1 MGASR
6 PVISPRPRRLLC
18 VLCGK
23 LRFIVAAKTK
33 TKRRTR
39 AALVTGFEPFGGHGL
54 NPSAE
59 LARRIDGTT
68 IGGTPVAGRILP
80 VDIERIDRAIADVL
94 REIDPVAVI
103 NLGLAAGEP
112 VVRLERV
119 ALNLAAFEIPDNA
132 GRLIEDRALEEA
144 GAAALWTRLDLAG
157 IRHALLAQGIPARLS
172 STAGTYLCNA
182 AMYRFLR
189 AVPGKVPCG
198 FIHLPLL
205 RAQVA
210 EMLEQPGARD
220 LAQCASMEFPTLL
233 KALEIALEISL
244 GASPR
249 KPRTKA

>member
-1 MGASR
+1 MA
-6 PVISPRPRRLLC
+6 PRKHD
-18 VLCGK
+18 K
-23 LRFIVAAKTK
+23 L
-33 TKRRTR
+33 R

-59 LARRIDGTT
+59 LARKIDGAT
-68 IGGTPVAGRILP
+68 IGETPVAGRILP
-80 VDIERIDRAIADVL
+80 VDIERIGGAIADI
-94 REIDPVAVI
+94 RAEIDPVAVI

-144 GAAALWTRLDLAG
+144 GEAALWSRLDLPK
-157 IRHALLAQGIPARLS
+157 IRRALLGHGIPARLS
-172 STAGTYLCNA
+172 STAGNYLCNA

-189 AVPGKVPCG
+189 AVPASVPCG

-210 EMLEQPGARD
+210 AMLERPTGRD
-220 LAQCASMEFPTLL
+220 LSSYASMEFPTLMR
-233 KALEIALEISL
+233 ALEIALEITL
-244 GASPR
+244 DAAPR
-249 KPRTKA
+249 KPRSKA

>member
-1 MGASR
+1 MA
-6 PVISPRPRRLLC
+6 PRKHD
-18 VLCGK
+18 K
-23 LRFIVAAKTK
+23 L
-33 TKRRTR
+33 R

-59 LARRIDGTT
+59 LARKIDGAT
-68 IGGTPVAGRILP
+68 IGETPVAGRILP
-80 VDIERIDRAIADVL
+80 VDIERIDGAIADIL
-94 REIDPVAVI
+94 AQIDPVAVI

-144 GAAALWTRLDLAG
+144 GEAALWSRLDLPK
-157 IRHALLAQGIPARLS
+157 IRRALLGHGIPARLS
-172 STAGTYLCNA
+172 STAGNYLCNA

-189 AVPGKVPCG
+189 AVPASVPCG

-210 EMLEQPGARD
+210 AMLERPTGRD
-220 LAQCASMEFPTLL
+220 LSSYASMEFPTLMR
-233 KALEIALEISL
+233 ALEITLEITL
-244 GASPR
+244 DAAPR
-249 KPRTKA
+249 KPRSKA

>member
-1 MGASR
+1 M
-6 PVISPRPRRLLC
+6 
-18 VLCGK
+18 
-23 LRFIVAAKTK
+23 AARS
-33 TKRRTR
+33 KRTPRTR

-59 LARRIDGTT
+59 LARRIDGST
-68 IGGTPVAGRILP
+68 IGGIPIVGRILP
-80 VDIERIDRAIADVL
+80 VDIERIDGAVAAVL

-132 GRLIEDRALEEA
+132 GRLIEDRALEDA
-144 GAAALWTRLDLAG
+144 GEAALWSRLDLAG
-157 IRHALLAQGIPARLS
+157 IRRALLGQGIPARLS
-172 STAGTYLCNA
+172 STAGNYLCNA

-189 AVPGKVPCG
+189 AVPPPVPCG
-198 FIHLPLL
+198 FIHIPLL

-210 EMLEQPGARD
+210 EMLEQPGARE
-220 LAQCASMEFPTLL
+220 LGQYASMEFPTLL

-244 GASPR
+244 GASPA
-249 KPRTKA
+249 KAHPKA

>member
-6 PVISPRPRRLLC
+6 PIISPRPQRLLC
-18 VLCGK
+18 AHCGK

-33 TKRRTR
+33 TKMRIR
-39 AALVTGFEPFGGHGL
+39 AALVTGFEPFAGLGL

-59 LARRIDGTT
+59 LARRIDGST
-68 IGGTPVAGRILP
+68 IAGTPVVGRILP
-80 VDIERIDRAIADVL
+80 VDIERIDGAIRDVL
-94 REIDPVAVI
+94 QEIEPVAVI
-103 NLGLAAGEP
+103 NLGLVAGEP

-132 GRLIEDRALEEA
+132 GRLVEDRALERA
-144 GAAALWTRLDLAG
+144 GAVALWARLDLAK
-157 IRHALLAQGIPARLS
+157 IRQALLEQGIPARLS

-189 AVPGKVPCG
+189 AVPAAIPCG

-210 EMLEQPGARD
+210 ELLAQPGGRD
-220 LAQCASMEFPTLL
+220 LGQCASMEFPTLL
-233 KALEIALEISL
+233 RALEIALEISL
-244 GASPR
+244 GAAPR
-249 KPRTKA
+249 KPRPKA